1 MWIPL
6 LGMSP
11 LSSSIPHLLP
21 DSLLFVLHELHP
33 LPDQDACSHPIPHGL
48 LNFAFEAA
56 HELPYVICVVFVCLL
71 VDI

>member
-1 MWIPL
+1 MWIRL

-21 DSLLFVLHELHP
+21 GSLPFILHELHP
-33 LPDQDACSHPIPHGL
+33 LPAQVACSHPIPHGL
-48 LNFAFEAA
+48 LNFAFEAS

-71 VDI
+71 V